1 LIGYLAISVRIKGLS
16 EERFMPLTD
25 RRTILRA
32 AAILPVFAGAISE
45 TASAQTGP
53 AEAQKPAV
61 APTETP
67 KDVTKIL
74 ARYVVAGQY
83 DDMPKNVRKVG
94 VRTMVNWVGVA
105 IGGSCHQTVDIAAS
119 ALGPFSGPPQASLL
133 GRRERFDIMNA
144 AFINGVS
151 SHIFDYDDT
160 HLKTIIHPAGPVASA
175 ILAMSE
181 MQPVSGKDFLNALA
195 LGIETE
201 CRIGNA
207 VYPNHYDAG
216 WHITGTAGVFGA
228 AAAAGKLLGLNEQQ
242 MVWALGL
249 AASQPVGLRES
260 FGSMNKSFNPGRAAS
275 NGIFAALLASKNY
288 TSSDGMIEAKRGW
301 ANTIST
307 KQDYKEITDG
317 LGQRYEAALNTYKPF
332 ACGIVLHP
340 AIDAAIQLRNDN
352 KLTADQIERVEL
364 KVHPLVLE
372 LTGKKTPREGLEG
385 KFSVYHAVA
394 IALVEGAGGEKQFS
408 DRAVTD
414 PTVVALRS
422 KVIPVITPGIE
433 TAQVDMTIVLKDG
446 RTLHRYI
453 QHAVGS
459 LDVPMSDKALEVK
472 FADLADGILPSP
484 VIRQAMD
491 LCWNVETL
499 GNAAD
504 IAKMCI
510 SS

>member
-1 LIGYLAISVRIKGLS
+1 
-16 EERFMPLTD
+16 MPFTD
-25 RRTILRA
+25 RRSILRA
-32 AAILPVFAGAISE
+32 AAIFPVFAGAITE
-45 TASAQTGP
+45 MVSAQT
-53 AEAQKPAV
+53 ASTDAQKIALGPI
-61 APTETP
+61 ETP
-67 KDVTKIL
+67 KDVTRIL
-74 ARYVVAGQY
+74 ARYVVTAKY
-83 DDMPKNVRKVG
+83 DDLPENVRKEG
-94 VRTMVNWVGVA
+94 VRTLLNWVGVT
-105 IGGSCHQTVDIAAS
+105 IGGSHHQTIDIAVS
-119 ALGPFSGPPQASLL
+119 ALGPFSGLPQASIL

-160 HLKTIIHPAGPVASA
+160 HLKTIIHPAGPVVSA

-181 MQPVSGKDFLNALA
+181 MQPVSGRDFLNALI
-195 LGIETE
+195 LGTETE

-207 VYPNHYDAG
+207 VYPNHFDTG

-275 NGIFAALLASKNY
+275 NGLFAALLASRNF
-288 TSSDGMIEAKRGW
+288 TSSNGMIEAKHGW

-317 LGQRYEAALNTYKPF
+317 LGRRYEAALNSYKPF

-352 KLTADQIERVEL
+352 KLTADQIERVEI
-364 KVHPLVLE
+364 KVNPLVLE
-372 LTGKKTPREGLEG
+372 LTGKKIPRDGLEG

-408 DRAVTD
+408 DRAVAD
-414 PTVVALRS
+414 PTVAALR
-422 KVIPVITPGIE
+422 KKIIPVITPGID
-433 TAQVDMTIVLKDG
+433 TAQIDMTIVLKDG

-459 LDVPMSDKALEVK
+459 LEVSMSDKALETK
-472 FADLADGILPSP
+472 FADLADGILPGP

-491 LCWNVETL
+491 LCWNVENL
-499 GNAAD
+499 GDAAD
-504 IAKMCI
+504 IAKICVP
-510 SS
+510 S